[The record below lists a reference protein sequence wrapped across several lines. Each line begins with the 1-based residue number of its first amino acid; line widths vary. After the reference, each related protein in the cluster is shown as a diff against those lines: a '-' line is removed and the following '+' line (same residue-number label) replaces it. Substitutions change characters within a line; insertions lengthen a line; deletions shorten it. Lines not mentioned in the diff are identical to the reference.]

1 MTIFMTNNLWKSK
14 IQIQFLK
21 SAYDKM
27 IRFDFWIDK
36 TYSFKSHLNSLSLL
50 QNLQIM
56 NTFEQFNLPKSL
68 QKAVDEL
75 GLTTPTPI
83 QEKSFSVIMSGRD
96 VMGIA
101 QTGTG
106 KTLAY
111 LLPLLK
117 QWKFINTDS
126 ARIVILVPTRELVVQ
141 IVDVINSLTQHMSV
155 RTLGIYGGVNINTQ
169 KTAVREGID
178 ILVGTPGRTMDL
190 ALDNVVR
197 FDSIQKLVIDE
208 FDEILNL
215 GFRTQVTAILAML
228 KGKRQNI
235 LFSATMTDEV
245 DAMLDEHFDFPVEVS
260 LAASGTPLEKI
271 QQLAYFTP
279 NFLTKLNLLKDL
291 LKDDAFERV
300 LIFANNKKS
309 VDLIANSLEE
319 LFPEQFGVIHSNKS
333 QNYRLNTMASFQ
345 AGEIRGIVTT
355 DVMAR
360 GLDISDISH
369 VINFEF
375 TEIPE
380 QYIHRIG
387 RTGRADKS
395 GIAISLIAPREEEI
409 MIEAEMLMEKE
420 IEILDL
426 PETVEVA
433 VRLLEF
439 EKDKKKVKQLLKRP
453 TQERGDAFHEKAAKN
468 KKINLGGPSKTKKKT
483 GTSVNRNIL
492 KNRAAKRKKK

>member
-1 MTIFMTNNLWKSK
+1 MS
-14 IQIQFLK
+14 
-21 SAYDKM
+21 
-27 IRFDFWIDK
+27 
-36 TYSFKSHLNSLSLL
+36 
-50 QNLQIM
+50 
-56 NTFEQFNLPKSL
+56 TFEQFNLPKSL
-68 QKAVDEL
+68 QKAIDEL

-83 QEKSFSVIMSGRD
+83 QEKSFSSIMSGRD

-117 QWKFINTDS
+117 QWKFVHTDS
-126 ARIVILVPTRELVVQ
+126 ARLVILVPTRELVVQ
-141 IVDVINSLTQHMSV
+141 IVDVIESLTKYMSV

-169 KTAVREGID
+169 KKAVYQGID

-197 FDSIQKLVIDE
+197 FDSLQKLVIDE

-215 GFRTQVTAILAML
+215 GFRYQVTSLLTMMSN
-228 KGKRQNI
+228 KRQNI
-235 LFSATMTDEV
+235 LFSATMTDDV
-245 DAMLDEHFDFPVEVS
+245 DALLDEYFELPEEIT
-260 LAASGTPLEKI
+260 LAQSGTPLEKI
-271 QQLAYFTP
+271 EQLGYYTP
-279 NFLTKLNLLKDL
+279 NFLTKINLLKHILASD
-291 LKDDAFERV
+291 ESTSRV
-300 LIFANNKKS
+300 LIFANNKKT
-309 VDLIANSLEE
+309 VDLIANSIEE
-319 LFPEQFGVIHSNKS
+319 AYPDAFGVIHSNKS

-345 AGEIRGIVTT
+345 AGELRGIVTT

-360 GLDISDISH
+360 GLDISDVTH

-395 GIAISLIAPREEEI
+395 GTAISFISPSEEEI
-409 MIEAEMLMEKE
+409 QIEAEVLMEKE
-420 IEILDL
+420 IVFLDFPEGVEI
-426 PETVEVA
+426 A

-439 EKDKKKVKQLLKRP
+439 EKDKKKVKQLLKRVKK
-453 TQERGDAFHEKAAKN
+453 EGGEAFHEKSKKN
-468 KKINLGGPSKTKKKT
+468 QKVNLGGPAKTKPRKT
-483 GTSVNRNIL
+483 ESRNRGIE
-492 KNRAAKRKKK
+492 RKRDAKKKK

>member
-1 MTIFMTNNLWKSK
+1 
-14 IQIQFLK
+14 
-21 SAYDKM
+21 
-27 IRFDFWIDK
+27 
-36 TYSFKSHLNSLSLL
+36 
-50 QNLQIM
+50 M

-68 QKAVDEL
+68 QKAIDEL

-117 QWKFINTDS
+117 QWKFIATDS
-126 ARIVILVPTRELVVQ
+126 PRIVILVPTRELVVQ
-141 IVDVINSLTQHMSV
+141 IVDVIESLTKYMSV

-169 KTAVREGID
+169 KKAVYQGID

-190 ALDNVVR
+190 ALDNVIR
-197 FDSIQKLVIDE
+197 FDSVQKLVIDE

-215 GFRTQVTAILAML
+215 GFRAQVTSVLTML
-228 KGKRQNI
+228 KNKRQNI

-245 DAMLDEHFDFPVEVS
+245 DAMLDEYFDLPEEVT

-271 QQLAYFTP
+271 EQLAYKTP
-279 NFLTKLNLLKDL
+279 NFLTKLNLLKGL
-291 LKDDAFERV
+291 LREDESMSRILMFV
-300 LIFANNKKS
+300 NNKKIADM
-309 VDLIANSLEE
+309 VANSIEE
-319 LFPEQFGVIHSNKS
+319 EFPEQFGLIHSNKS

-345 AGEIRGIVTT
+345 AGELRGIITT

-360 GLDISDISH
+360 GLDISDVTH
-369 VINFEF
+369 VINIEF
-375 TEIPE
+375 SEVEE

-395 GIAISLIAPREEEI
+395 GIAISFVAPHEEEI
-409 MIEAEMLMEKE
+409 FIQAEILMEKE
-420 IEILDL
+420 IKILDL
-426 PETVEVA
+426 PSNIEIAT
-433 VRLLEF
+433 RLLEF
-439 EKDKKKVKQLLKRP
+439 EKDKKKIKFLLKKP
-453 TQERGDAFHEKAAKN
+453 KIEGGDAFHEKSKKN
-468 KKINLGGPSKTKKKT
+468 QKVNLGGPAKTKPRKTKPTNRGVEKK
-483 GTSVNRNIL
+483 
-492 KNRAAKRKKK
+492 RAAKRKNK